1 MPCHFSGIFYVSQ
14 FKDNKLLCSFSDEN
28 GDVHQVDVIYYF
40 PTTSDRPFP
49 QAYEVIQPGHVY
61 FITGSMSFQ
70 NKDLIVYPSTFYL
83 YQMNAIFVYH
93 QTIYTEI
100 DFSNTI
106 FGSLLQA
113 LPNMFLTMIGTAK
126 VTQGITIS
134 SALKDNFPPWKY
146 FVCEFQQYIAGS
158 NRVCST
164 TVIINLLGILDE
176 TCT

>member
-61 FITGSMSFQ
+61 FITGFMSFQ

-83 YQMNAIFVYH
+83 SQMNAIFVYR

-100 DFSNTI
+100 DFSNTD
-106 FGSLLQA
+106 LCRK
-113 LPNMFLTMIGTAK
+113 PFLIC
-126 VTQGITIS
+126 
-134 SALKDNFPPWKY
+134 F
-146 FVCEFQQYIAGS
+146 
-158 NRVCST
+158 
-164 TVIINLLGILDE
+164 
-176 TCT
+176 